1 YSTGELLLTVSSLS
15 LPLTASISL
24 VPAAQFILISHPR
37 KDHDSSEDLSKEL
50 LISREDLLSEEDVV
64 IHPPGDQKSQQPELL
79 HPIPQEDS
87 FRNTELQLEET
98 TERKLAKLDHEIR
111 KNLDKTV
118 KETMDNLKHLFPH
131 ACEVMRP

>member
-1 YSTGELLLTVSSLS
+1 MKF
-15 LPLTASISL
+15 TALFFLAALAMAL
-24 VPAAQFILISHPR
+24 VCAAAQFILISHPR

-50 LISREDLLSEEDVV
+50 LISREDLLSEEDV
-64 IHPPGDQKSQQPELL
+64 
-79 HPIPQEDS
+79 
-87 FRNTELQLEET
+87 
-98 TERKLAKLDHEIR
+98 RKLAKLDHEIR